1 MRRAHHPG
9 LGLRAG
15 SHRADPDGRAPH
27 DDRGDSVEQELHQHE
42 GRGHEGPPQR
52 GRVRWRAQHRRDP
65 GVADHRLHPL
75 GALARRGGQAP
86 EVGLAQRDRLRHDG
100 VDGHCPLDV
109 CHRVGVDLRPGH
121 GRLPRRRGRGGRRRL
136 LRRLGHGVH
145 RAPDLRALPPLP
157 ALQHAQRGAVHLG
170 PPRHLRG
177 LLRGGADA
185 GADLRQEHVG
195 PAGGGDL
202 RQGLPLARHR
212 GVAQVPDC
220 DVPRGEQAAGAAAGR
235 AGGQGRGAGPED
247 QELRGGGGRAQEGGR
262 PEGRGRRDP
271 GPAAG
276 VCGLRGRPR
285 EADREGDQGGD
296 RPPLRE
302 DARRRRQS
310 PQPEL
315 GRALPRAGA
324 GDRGP

>member
-27 DDRGDSVEQELHQHE
+27 DDRGDPLEQGLHQRE
-42 GRGHEGPPQR
+42 DRGHEGQAEGGGVRR
-52 GRVRWRAQHRRDP
+52 GAQHRRDP
-65 GVADHRLHPL
+65 RAPHHRLHPPR
-75 GALARRGGQAP
+75 ALPRRGGQAP
-86 EVGLAQRDRLRHDG
+86 QVHMALGHRLRNHR
-100 VDGHCPLDV
+100 VDGHGVVDV
-109 CHRVGVDLRPGH
+109 HHRFGLDLRAGH

-247 QELRGGGGRAQEGGR
+247 QELRGGGGGAQEGGW
-262 PEGRGRRDP
+262 RG
-271 GPAAG
+271 
-276 VCGLRGRPR
+276 
-285 EADREGDQGGD
+285 GG
-296 RPPLRE
+296 
-302 DARRRRQS
+302 
-310 PQPEL
+310 
-315 GRALPRAGA
+315 
-324 GDRGP
+324 

>member
-170 PPRHLRG
+170 PPRHLRV
-177 LLRGGADA
+177 LLRGRAVA
-185 GADLRQEHVG
+185 CPCLRPDHARA
-195 PAGGGDL
+195 AGGGDI
-202 RQGLPLARHR
+202 REGLPLARHGRVVQGTDR
-212 GVAQVPDC
+212 GV
-220 DVPRGEQAAGAAAGR
+220 PRAEPGVGEAAGR
-235 AGGQGRGAGPED
+235 PERQGRGAEPQD
-247 QELRGGGGRAQEGGR
+247 QELRGGGGGAQEGGW
-262 PEGRGRRDP
+262 RG
-271 GPAAG
+271 
-276 VCGLRGRPR
+276 
-285 EADREGDQGGD
+285 GG
-296 RPPLRE
+296 
-302 DARRRRQS
+302 
-310 PQPEL
+310 
-315 GRALPRAGA
+315 
-324 GDRGP
+324 